1 MQRATQK
8 ETASK
13 IKPDR
18 FMESKTVSDSVRENL
33 MPYAMSVIISRAL
46 PAIDGMKPSQRKVLY
61 TMYKMGLL
69 HGERTK
75 SANIAARSMLL
86 NPHGDSSNYQTM
98 VRLTQNNE
106 TLLTPYVDG
115 KGNFGKH
122 YSRDMQCAASRY
134 SEARLMPVAEELFTG
149 INKGAVEM
157 VPNYDATQTEPVM
170 FPVSFPTIL
179 ANPTDGIAVGF
190 ASSIPSFNL
199 NELCDAVILKIQHPK
214 RNVREVMPAPDFTTG
229 GQILLDDNAMEAI
242 YQTGTGSFRIRSKYR
257 VDAKHHVIEI
267 YEVPFSTTEEQ
278 IIESVID
285 CCKNGKITSV
295 SDIRDETD
303 RNGLKIAIDYK
314 RGCDPD
320 DVMREIYARTPAES
334 SFACNFTMLINNR
347 PKLLGVSAILDEWI
361 AWRESVVKR
370 VVEYDLATAKSRLNV
385 LNGLKRILLDIDKV
399 IKIIRNSKDET
410 TVVDDLMKF
419 FKIDHEQAEAI
430 AEIKLRNLNKNYIL
444 KQIADIEKVEKEI
457 EELSKQKDSK
467 EEIDKIIISQ
477 LRMVKK
483 KYGIARKSELV
494 AADSIAKIDKEKLN
508 QPADYPVHVYL
519 TKEGYIKKVADASLR
534 TNPEIK
540 VKEGDEITKECT
552 ASNLNEMLVFGTT
565 GKIYKI
571 YLSDLPDS
579 RPSELGDYIRNLVP
593 ADADEELLHICILDP
608 KSDMLIVFQNGKMA
622 RFSMNAYVTKTHRKA
637 IKNGY
642 CTQAHALLFT
652 ELKENCIIGIKDS
665 KGRILAVNTSD
676 IQSKGISTTQG
687 VQTIRLSKGT
697 VATEAGDLATFGL
710 QNWTGFGYKSLPATG
725 KADRQR

>member
-1 MQRATQK
+1 
-8 ETASK
+8 
-13 IKPDR
+13 
-18 FMESKTVSDSVRENL
+18 MEFQTVSDSIRDNL

-75 SANIAARSMLL
+75 SANIAARTMLL
-86 NPHGDSSNYQTM
+86 NPHGDAANYQTM

-122 YSRDMQCAASRY
+122 YSRDMQCAAPRY
-134 SEARLMPVAEELFTG
+134 SEARLLPIAEELFAG
-149 INKGAVEM
+149 INKNAVDL
-157 VPNYDATQTEPVM
+157 VPNYDATRTEPVM
-170 FPVSFPTIL
+170 LPVSFPTIL

-199 NELCDAVILKIQHPK
+199 AELCDAVILRIQHPRK
-214 RNVREVMPAPDFTTG
+214 NIRDVMPAPDFTTG
-229 GQILLDDNAMEAI
+229 GQLLLDEDAMEAI
-242 YQTGTGSFRIRSKYR
+242 YQTGSGSFKIRSKYR

-285 CCKNGKITSV
+285 CCKSGKISSV

-320 DVMREIYARTPAES
+320 DVMREIYAKTPAES
-334 SFACNFTMLINNR
+334 SFSCNCTILINNR
-347 PKLLGVSAILDEWI
+347 PKLLGIGSILDEWI
-361 AWRESVVKR
+361 KWRETIVQR
-370 VVEYDLATAKSRLNV
+370 IVEYDLATAKSRLNV

-410 TVVDDLMKF
+410 TVVADLMKA
-419 FKIDHEQAEAI
+419 FKIDQEQAESI

-444 KQIADIEKVEKEI
+444 KQIADIDKVQKEI

-467 EEIDKIIISQ
+467 EEIDKIIVSEMRAI
-477 LRMVKK
+477 KK
-483 KYGIARKSELV
+483 KYGIPRKTELV
-494 AADSIAKIDKEKLN
+494 EAASVVRIEKDKLS
-508 QPADYPVHVYL
+508 QPADYPVHVYI
-519 TKEGYIKKVADASLR
+519 TKENYIKKVADSSLR
-534 TNPEIK
+534 NNPEIK
-540 VKEGDEITKECT
+540 VKDGDEIAAENT
-552 ASNLNEMLVFGTT
+552 ASNLNEVVVFGSS
-565 GKIYKI
+565 GRVYKI

-579 RPSELGDYIRNLVP
+579 KPSELGDYIPNLINMNDGEQV
-593 ADADEELLHICILDP
+593 LHTCILND
-608 KSDMLIVFQNGKMA
+608 KADMLIVFENGKVA
-622 RFSMNAYVTKTHRKA
+622 RFPLSAYVTKQHRKM

-642 CTQAHALLFT
+642 CTQSPAIYFT
-652 ELKENCIIGIKDS
+652 EITEDGVVGIQDS
-665 KGRILAVNTSD
+665 KARILAVKTAD
-676 IQSKGISTTQG
+676 IASKGSTTTQG

-697 VATEAGDLATFGL
+697 TAMKAGDLQTFNL
-710 QNWTGFGYKSLPATG
+710 PNWDGFGYRTIPASGKSMFG
-725 KADRQR
+725 

>member
-199 NELCDAVILKIQHPK
+199 NELCDAVILKIRHPK

-267 YEVPFSTTEEQ
+267 YEIPFSTTEEQ

-370 VVEYDLATAKSRLNV
+370 VAEYDLATAKSRLNV

-508 QPADYPVHVYL
+508 QLADYPVHVYL

-565 GKIYKI
+565 GKVYKI

-652 ELKENCIIGIKDS
+652 ELKEDCIIGIKDS

>member
-1 MQRATQK
+1 MAKAVQK
-8 ETASK
+8 TIEN
-13 IKPDR
+13 PDK
-18 FMESKTVSDSVRENL
+18 FMECQTVSDSIRDNL

-75 SANIAARSMLL
+75 SANIAARTMLL
-86 NPHGDSSNYQTM
+86 NPHGDAANYQTM

-122 YSRDMQCAASRY
+122 YSRDMQCAAPRY
-134 SEARLMPVAEELFTG
+134 SEARLMPIAEELFAG
-149 INKGAVEM
+149 INKNAVDL
-157 VPNYDATQTEPVM
+157 VPNYDATRTEPVM
-170 FPVSFPTIL
+170 LPVSFPTIL

-199 NELCDAVILKIQHPK
+199 AELCDAVILRIQHPK
-214 RNVREVMPAPDFTTG
+214 KNIRDVMPAPDFTTG
-229 GQILLDDNAMEAI
+229 GQILLDENAMEAI
-242 YQTGTGSFRIRSKYR
+242 YQTGSGSFKIRSKYR

-285 CCKNGKITSV
+285 CCKSGKISSV

-334 SFACNFTMLINNR
+334 SFSCNCTILIDNR
-347 PKLLGVSAILDEWI
+347 PKLLGIGAILDEWI
-361 AWRESVVKR
+361 SWREGIVKR
-370 VVEYDLATAKSRLNV
+370 IVEYDLATAKSRLNV
-385 LNGLKRILLDIDKV
+385 LNGLKRILLDIDRV
-399 IKIIRNSKDET
+399 IKIIRNSTDET
-410 TVVDDLMKF
+410 TVVADLMKA
-419 FKIDHEQAEAI
+419 FKIDQEQAESI

-444 KQIADIEKVEKEI
+444 KQIADIDKVKKEI

-467 EEIDKIIISQ
+467 DEIDKIIVSEMRAI
-477 LRMVKK
+477 KK
-483 KYGIARKSELV
+483 KYGIPRKSELI
-494 AADSIAKIDKEKLN
+494 AADSVAKIEKEKLN

-519 TKEGYIKKVADASLR
+519 TKEGYVKKVADSSLR

-540 VKEGDEITKECT
+540 VKDGDQIVKEY
-552 ASNLNEMLVFGTT
+552 AVSNLNEVVVCGST
-565 GKIYKI
+565 GKVYKI

-579 RPSELGDYIRNLVP
+579 KPSELGAYIPNVTAMNDGEKVLY
-593 ADADEELLHICILDP
+593 ADLLNE
-608 KSDMLIVFQNGKMA
+608 KADMLIVFENGKAA
-622 RFSMNAYVTKTHRKA
+622 RFPLSVYVTKQHRKV
-637 IKNGY
+637 IKNG
-642 CTQAHALLFT
+642 F
-652 ELKENCIIGIKDS
+652 CIKSKPIWFATITDEIFFGIKDS
-665 KGRILAVNTSD
+665 KDRILAVRSVD
-676 IQSKGISTTQG
+676 ISVKTVATTQG
-687 VQTIRLSKGT
+687 IQVIKLGT
-697 VATEAGDLATFGL
+697 RDTAKEVGSLKEFGL
-710 QNWTGFGYKSLPATG
+710 TSWDGLGYRRLPASGKTPKSLG
-725 KADRQR
+725 